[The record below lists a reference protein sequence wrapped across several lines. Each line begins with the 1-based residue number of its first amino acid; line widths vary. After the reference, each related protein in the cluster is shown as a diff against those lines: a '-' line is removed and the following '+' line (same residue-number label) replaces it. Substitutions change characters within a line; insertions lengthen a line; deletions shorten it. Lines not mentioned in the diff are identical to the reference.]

1 MEDLHPEE
9 AAAPARAPEVGLRRV
24 EVEAGALLADR
35 LDLRLVVVGLA
46 GDEAPGDDAAVAL
59 LDRHA
64 VVAGRDVAA
73 AVVHRHDLRLVAGRV
88 VLDTVEFHRELPGR
102 HDLRQVVADV
112 RLVAVDG
119 RAPARRERHA
129 ADDQT
134 DRGAS
139 RQRIVQ
145 LAGHVVG
152 EHARAE
158 RRSGRPRAVDGAL
171 AGAGAPVEARRR
183 LQVGGHVEGG
193 VVRTF
198 GDVRLG
204 GDELVVARHVRCA
217 GRLEV
222 RVVRDLELVGARS
235 HLIGRRLAD
244 DQRRTQ
250 RGQLRVFG
258 G

>member
-1 MEDLHPEE
+1 MP
-9 AAAPARAPEVGLRRV
+9 RV
-24 EVEAGALLADR
+24 T
-35 LDLRLVVVGLA
+35 
-46 GDEAPGDDAAVAL
+46 L

-64 VVAGRDVAA
+64 VVAGRDVAV

-88 VLDTVEFHRELPGR
+88 VLDPVHFHRELAGR
-102 HDLRQVVADV
+102 HRLRQLVADV

-119 RAPARRERHA
+119 RAAARRERHA
-129 ADDQT
+129 ADDLT

-139 RQRIVQ
+139 RQRIVE

-152 EHARAE
+152 GDARAE

-183 LQVGGHVEGG
+183 LQVGGHVERG

-198 GDVRLG
+198 GDARLG
-204 GDELVVARHVRCA
+204 GHEPVVARHVRRT

-235 HLIGRRLAD
+235 CLIGRRLAD
-244 DQRRTQ
+244 DAASDAAWTTASSSA
-250 RGQLRVFG
+250 GESTVGAVSTGLAG
-258 G
+258 GGGGVGAGVGCVGGGSSPQAAVAMAAESARAPARYR